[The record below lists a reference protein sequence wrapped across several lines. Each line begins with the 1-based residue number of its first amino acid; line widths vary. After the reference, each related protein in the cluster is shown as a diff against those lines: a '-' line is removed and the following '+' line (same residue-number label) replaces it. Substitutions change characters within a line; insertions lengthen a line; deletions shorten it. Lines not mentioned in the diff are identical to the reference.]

1 MDKAEMEKAKKFFAK
16 RNASLLPATL
26 AFGGLSIGVYCMIQ
40 KGRDEKANEIN
51 EDNPG
56 CAFSFPNKAV
66 DENAIEASRS
76 MLDKWFGDSYD
87 NSNKE

>member
-1 MDKAEMEKAKKFFAK
+1 MEKAKKFFAK

-40 KGRDEKANEIN
+40 KPRNEKANEIN

-56 CAFSFPNKAV
+56 CAFSLDKAV

-76 MLDKWFGDSYD
+76 MLDK
-87 NSNKE
+87 